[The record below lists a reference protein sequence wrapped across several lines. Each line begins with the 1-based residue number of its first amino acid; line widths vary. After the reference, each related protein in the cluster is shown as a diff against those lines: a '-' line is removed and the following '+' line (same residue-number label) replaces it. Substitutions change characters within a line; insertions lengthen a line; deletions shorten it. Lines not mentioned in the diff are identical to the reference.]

1 MKRIIT
7 LLAVCLL
14 GFGQA
19 FAQEETT
26 TAEDYYKYYPNRR
39 WNTQAYLNIH
49 ATYYYEYKQMPEYQV
64 RIDYFLC
71 KALTH
76 EVTSIETRTV
86 SFKANDFSEQDI
98 LLTAPAGY
106 QIRDDIHLDIKVKIN
121 GRFET
126 AKSGFHYIGLDSQGR
141 FFGRLMP
148 FYHYKEKEV
157 LVSQGEPRS
166 TWFFEDNIPGETYK
180 QLNDPKLP
188 TKTIF
193 YLDDDSNVW
202 VNPRYDRNEMVK
214 KFMGHF
220 PASESSLQAPSM
232 KDGFWPTKISGAQLR
247 HTITFALKYND
258 EKTPVPSDLKLYLF
272 IESPIYNR
280 NGQLLRIANYD
291 SGESVFL
298 ELSSTSRKPRIQ
310 GTFPMD
316 NNERLF
322 PYPVWVVV
330 AQDLRTGKYT
340 AVDWGLLDMHAMF
353 SEDIYAVN
361 VIGTIK
367 NGDIVQSVRNGDL
380 KVDKGK

>member
-19 FAQEETT
+19 FAQDDVFLSEENLSSD
-26 TAEDYYKYYPNRR
+26 DYFKNHPDRSWSSEIKLTIRTSDYFEFRSFP
-39 WNTQAYLNIH
+39 
-49 ATYYYEYKQMPEYQV
+49 EYKV
-64 RIDYFLC
+64 RLDYFLC
-71 KALTH
+71 EALTH
-76 EVTSIETRTV
+76 KVLSIETRTV
-86 SFKANDFSEQDI
+86 SVAANDFTDHI
-98 LLTAPAGY
+98 VLLKAPAG
-106 QIRDDIHLDIKVKIN
+106 QVIRDDIHYDFQTKYN
-121 GRFET
+121 GKFKTRFGGYNSRHTFVPMYWKNREL
-126 AKSGFHYIGLDSQGR
+126 F
-141 FFGRLMP
+141 
-148 FYHYKEKEV
+148 
-157 LVSQGEPRS
+157 VSQSEVER
-166 TWFFEDNIPGETYK
+166 FYFDFIPGETYK
-180 QLNDPKLP
+180 QLNDPTLP

-353 SEDIYAVN
+353 SEDIYAFN

-380 KVDKGK
+380 KVDRGK